1 MFISTCH
8 SLDFFMKIMF
18 TTLNFY
24 KIHLQEY
31 YETDM
36 TQVPSEMALLSSQ
49 RHAFQYVSRIL
60 SNMEPFSNEEIDVDI
75 DETDGNNKIF
85 SFF

>member
-1 MFISTCH
+1 MKSTYRNT
-8 SLDFFMKIMF
+8 MR
-18 TTLNFY
+18 
-24 KIHLQEY
+24 
-31 YETDM
+31 DM

-75 DETDGNNKIF
+75 DETDGNNRIF

>member
-1 MFISTCH
+1 MKSTYRNT
-8 SLDFFMKIMF
+8 MR
-18 TTLNFY
+18 
-24 KIHLQEY
+24 
-31 YETDM
+31 DM

-75 DETDGNNKIF
+75 DETDGNNGIF

>member
-24 KIHLQEY
+24 EIHLQEY

-49 RHAFQYVSRIL
+49 RHVFQYVSRIL